1 MSTKYEVQPDNKQL
15 ELSLFS
21 EPLLEPIKK
30 LKVSDKKVVPYS
42 TLNQTHPF
50 MNVYKKVRNREGRK
64 DFENIV
70 HSVQNLQK
78 LVESG
83 SIQSYEVCSY
93 IKWLS
98 KLLMI

>member
-1 MSTKYEVQPDNKQL
+1 VKPNTPYFGGNMTTKYEVQPDNKQL
-15 ELSLFS
+15 ELSLF
-21 EPLLEPIKK
+21 
-30 LKVSDKKVVPYS
+30 KVSDKKVVPYS
-42 TLNQTHPF
+42 TSNQTHPF
-50 MNVYKKVRNREGRK
+50 MNAYKKVRNREGRK